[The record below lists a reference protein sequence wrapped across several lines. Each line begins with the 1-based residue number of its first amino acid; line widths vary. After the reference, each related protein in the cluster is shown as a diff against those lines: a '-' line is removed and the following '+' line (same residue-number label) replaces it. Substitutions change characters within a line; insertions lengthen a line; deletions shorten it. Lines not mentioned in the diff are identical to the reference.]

1 MNFLYSMQPRFVS
14 SLASLSWY
22 ASFSLK
28 HCISPL
34 TFYLILIFPVIIKIT
49 IYYKKNFIPLIIAN
63 SQKLPRRFYETKKSA
78 YFFLRCRDIIMKKQS
93 STHIIGGIN
102 MINHLQD
109 TITLNNGYKCLVWV

>member
-1 MNFLYSMQPRFVS
+1 MQPRFVS

-63 SQKLPRRFYETKKSA
+63 SQKLPRRFYETKKVRT
-78 YFFLRCRDIIMKKQS
+78 FFTLSGHHNEKAIKH
-93 STHIIGGIN
+93 THN
-102 MINHLQD
+102 WRNQHD
-109 TITLNNGYKCLVWV
+109 